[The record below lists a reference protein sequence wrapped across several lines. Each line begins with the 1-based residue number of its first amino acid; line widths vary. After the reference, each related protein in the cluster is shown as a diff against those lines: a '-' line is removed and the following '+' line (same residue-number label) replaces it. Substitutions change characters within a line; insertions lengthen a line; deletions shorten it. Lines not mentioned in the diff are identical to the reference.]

1 MTVTEHV
8 DSVREFNRFYTN
20 VIGVLHEGLLD
31 SAYSLTEA
39 RVLFELAQRDVT
51 ELAELRR
58 TIDVDA
64 GYLSRILARFEADGL
79 VTRRRSRADGRRQQ
93 LRLTARGRRAFAAL
107 DRQSS
112 AQVADL
118 LGSLPAGAQRRLV
131 ASMHAIRDVLGT
143 HAGEGGGTARAV
155 VLRPL
160 AAGDYGWVVER
171 HGALYAQEFGWD
183 ETFEALFARIV
194 ADFIERRDP
203 RRDAAWVAE
212 VDGERAGCVFCVRK
226 DAKTAQLRL
235 LLVDP
240 SVRGTGIGTRLVD
253 ECLRFARRA
262 GYRRMVLWTN
272 DVLRDA
278 RRIYDKAGFALVEEE
293 PHHSFGHDL
302 VGQTLALDL

>member
-1 MTVTEHV
+1 MIASEHV
-8 DSVREFNRFYTN
+8 DAVREFNRFYTN

-51 ELAELRR
+51 ELVELRR
-58 TIDVDA
+58 AIDVDA
-64 GYLSRILARFEADGL
+64 GYLSRILARFEANGL
-79 VTRRRSRADGRRQQ
+79 VTRKRSATDGRRQQ
-93 LRLTARGRRAFAAL
+93 LRLTARGRRAFATL
-107 DRQSS
+107 DRESS
-112 AQVADL
+112 AQVGQL
-118 LGSLPAGAQRRLV
+118 LETLPADAQRRLV
-131 ASMHAIRDVLGT
+131 ASMHAIRDVLHERDDAST
-143 HAGEGGGTARAV
+143 RAV
-155 VLRPL
+155 VLRALGP
-160 AAGDYGWVVER
+160 GDYGWVVER
-171 HGALYAQEFGWD
+171 HGALYASEYGWD
-183 ETFEALFARIV
+183 ETFEALVARIV
-194 ADFIERRDP
+194 AGYIEEH
-203 RRDAAWVAE
+203 DAKQEAGWVAE

-226 DAKTAQLRL
+226 NAHTAQLRL

-240 SVRGTGIGTRLVD
+240 SARGGGLGTRLVD

-278 RRIYDKAGFALVEEE
+278 RRIYDRAGFTIVDEE